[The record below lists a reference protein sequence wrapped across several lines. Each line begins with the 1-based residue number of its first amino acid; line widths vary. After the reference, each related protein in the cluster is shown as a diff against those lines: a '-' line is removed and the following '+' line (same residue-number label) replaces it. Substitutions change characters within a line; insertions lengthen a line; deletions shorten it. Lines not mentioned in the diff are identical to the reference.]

1 MTHTPKPPRRED
13 PLQDARLRARLTAQ
27 TPKTRDLWPAV
38 AARLQEPPP
47 RRPVRRAALL
57 LAAAVAL
64 AALLMGAAALRG
76 FRIYDTA
83 TGESLELDPGEPYLP
98 QDGSSTGFSMTRLS
112 DTDPNW
118 REQVHDDRDE
128 WPETWD
134 KQTYDYDENGEVV
147 SGGTRQLDFV
157 NQARFGQ
164 AWGEITDLGQGA
176 AGSLCLATLPANEQT
191 ALLEMLDRT
200 GTSLWLPEDL
210 PERYVFAHGQLAP
223 YVTPRQMRQVR
234 RPTAEN
240 GTDDGRDWAAA
251 IWDLPE
257 EVRDQIDQVELVFY
271 GPDGQRVLFDSTL
284 SEEAGHLI
292 TGSSD
297 MTLEELALD
306 GFEQALL
313 TVDTNGYYEAKE
325 VRLDLYEPIDPIR
338 VQSADA
344 LWPQLA
350 ETLPDSPMMRHT
362 RDWTDTRV
370 KTMRYRY
377 YSLSLIGFGDGELDA
392 LLRSL
397 RAYGAGQAAR

>member
-1 MTHTPKPPRRED
+1 MQHRARVLFLPRRNN
-13 PLQDARLRARLTAQ
+13 PG
-27 TPKTRDLWPAV
+27 PGGV
-38 AARLQEPPP
+38 I
-47 RRPVRRAALL
+47 
-57 LAAAVAL
+57 AAAAAL

-83 TGESLELDPGEPYLP
+83 TGESLELNPGEPYLP

-164 AWGEITDLGQGA
+164 AWGMITDLGQGA
-176 AGSLCLATLPANEQT
+176 AGSLCLATLPANEET

-292 TGSSD
+292 TDSSD

-313 TVDTNGYYEAKE
+313 TVDTNDYYEAKE

-338 VQSADA
+338 VQYADA

-350 ETLPDSPMMRHT
+350 ETMPDSPMMRHT

-397 RAYGAGQAAR
+397 RAYGAGQAVR

>member
-1 MTHTPKPPRRED
+1 MKHTPKSPRRED

-76 FRIYDTA
+76 FRIYDIA

-164 AWGEITDLGQGA
+164 AWGMITDLGQGA
-176 AGSLCLATLPANEQT
+176 AGSLCLATLPANEET

-313 TVDTNGYYEAKE
+313 TVDTNDYYEAKE

-338 VQSADA
+338 VQYADA

-397 RAYGAGQAAR
+397 RAYGAGQAAH

>member
-1 MTHTPKPPRRED
+1 MKHTPKPLRRED
-13 PLQDARLRARLTAQ
+13 PLQDARLRTRLTAQ

-76 FRIYDTA
+76 FRIYDIA

-147 SGGTRQLDFV
+147 SGGTRKLDFV

-176 AGSLCLATLPANEQT
+176 AGSLCLATLPANEET

-210 PERYVFAHGQLAP
+210 PERYVFAHGQLTP

-240 GTDDGRDWAAA
+240 GADDGRDWAAA

-271 GPDGQRVLFDSTL
+271 GPDGQRVLFNSTL

-313 TVDTNGYYEAKE
+313 TVDTNDYYEAKE

-338 VQSADA
+338 VQYADA

-377 YSLSLIGFGDGELDA
+377 YSLCLIGFGDGELDA

>member
-1 MTHTPKPPRRED
+1 MKHTPKSPRRED

-76 FRIYDTA
+76 FRIYDIA

-164 AWGEITDLGQGA
+164 AWGMITDLGQGA
-176 AGSLCLATLPANEQT
+176 AGSLCLATLPANEET

-313 TVDTNGYYEAKE
+313 TVDTNDYYEAKE

-338 VQSADA
+338 VQYADA

-350 ETLPDSPMMRHT
+350 ETMPDSPMMRHT

>member
-1 MTHTPKPPRRED
+1 MRNPRS
-13 PLQDARLRARLTAQ
+13 A
-27 TPKTRDLWPAV
+27 
-38 AARLQEPPP
+38 
-47 RRPVRRAALL
+47 
-57 LAAAVAL
+57 

-164 AWGEITDLGQGA
+164 AWGMITDIGQGA

-271 GPDGQRVLFDSTL
+271 GPDGQRVLFNSTL

-313 TVDTNGYYEAKE
+313 TVDTNDYYEAKE

-338 VQSADA
+338 VQYADA

-350 ETLPDSPMMRHT
+350 ETMPGSPMMRHT

>member
-1 MTHTPKPPRRED
+1 MKHTPKSPRRED

-76 FRIYDTA
+76 FRIYDIA

-147 SGGTRQLDFV
+147 SSGTRKLDFV

-176 AGSLCLATLPANEQT
+176 AGSLCLATLPANEET

-313 TVDTNGYYEAKE
+313 TVDTNDYYEAKE

-338 VQSADA
+338 VQYADA

-350 ETLPDSPMMRHT
+350 ETMPDSPMMRHT

-377 YSLSLIGFGDGELDA
+377 YSLSLIGFGDGELDV